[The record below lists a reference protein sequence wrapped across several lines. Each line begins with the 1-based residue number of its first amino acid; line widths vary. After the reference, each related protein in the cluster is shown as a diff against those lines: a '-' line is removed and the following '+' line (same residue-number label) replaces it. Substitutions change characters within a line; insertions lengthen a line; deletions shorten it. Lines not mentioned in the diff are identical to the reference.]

1 MRIKLTPRDNGHMN
15 LKQLSE
21 KLGLSPTT
29 VSRALNGY
37 PEVSE
42 NTRRRIQE
50 AAEQYNYFPSAR
62 ARSLAT
68 GRAMAIGHVLPMTI
82 SSEMVNP
89 VFGDF
94 LAGAAE
100 TYSKSGYDITL
111 SSVRAEDELKCY
123 RDFAAKRIVDGVIV
137 HAPRTDDPR
146 IALLKELGLPF
157 VVHGRA
163 PIADDSYAWLDINN
177 RRAFY
182 RATKLLID
190 LGHREIALINGQEQM
205 DFAQRRRAGYSAAMH
220 SAELTL
226 RPELMVSEEMTE
238 GVGYAAAKRM
248 LSLKKPPTAFLV
260 SSIITA
266 IGVRRAVSDL
276 GLRLGQDISVVI
288 HDDEISYLR
297 NGDTEPLFTATRS
310 SVRAAGRRAAEIL
323 LQQIAQPEAA
333 PVQELWEVEL
343 SLGQSTGPVRHS

>member
-1 MRIKLTPRDNGHMN
+1 MN

-42 NTRRRIQE
+42 VTRQRIE
-50 AAEQYNYFPSAR
+50 AAAKRYNYFPSAR
-62 ARSLAT
+62 AKSLAT
-68 GRAMAIGHVLPMTI
+68 GRAMAIGHVLPMTA

-89 VFGDF
+89 IFGDF

-100 TYSKSGYDITL
+100 TYAGAGYDIML
-111 SSVRAEDELKCY
+111 SSVREEDELKSY
-123 RDFAAKRIVDGVIV
+123 RDFAAKRSVDGVIV

-163 PIADDSYAWLDINN
+163 PIADDSYSWLDINN
-177 RRAFY
+177 RRAFQ
-182 RATKLLID
+182 RAASLLID
-190 LGHREIALINGQEQM
+190 LGHRDIALINGQEQM
-205 DFAQRRRAGYSAAMH
+205 DFAQRRRKGYTTALAEAG
-220 SAELTL
+220 LPL
-226 RPELMVSEEMTE
+226 RTELMVSDEMTE
-238 GVGYAAAKRM
+238 GVGYAAAKR
-248 LSLKKPPTAFLV
+248 LLAASAPPTAFLV

-266 IGVRRAVSDL
+266 IGVRRAVSEL
-276 GLRLGQDISVVI
+276 GLRLGSDVSVVI

-297 NGDTEPLFTATRS
+297 NGDKEPLFTATRS
-310 SVRAAGRRAAEIL
+310 SVRAAGRRAGEIL
-323 LQQIAQPEAA
+323 LQRIAHPDI
-333 PVQELWEVEL
+333 PPIQELWEVEL
-343 SLGQSTGPVRHS
+343 TLGQTTGPPAAA